1 MSTATLT
8 FDMNEPDDIMAHLR
22 ATQAL
27 NLALI
32 VWGIQFNTFQALE
45 SIIIRKMEDDINV
58 DPLDVLEIVR
68 EHITDLI
75 KEHGIDINKL
85 IN

>member
-1 MSTATLT
+1 MATATLT

>member
-85 IN
+85 ID